1 MSTWNF
7 WISVSTAEE
16 CTHPTWTNTTVNVDI
31 RLTLRI
37 FTYWYVSC
45 CIILPYF
52 AQELP
57 YKNFD
62 FDLNKNDLIL
72 KKTCCILYTVTHFHI
87 FSLTS
92 ISIIVSPMFDE
103 TFSSYST
110 RAPSDVPVRSWTS
123 VTRRWMRCAWK
134 NCWRKAWAR
143 VRWKRS
149 WVGKELGGKK
159 YETSG
164 LSMIK
169 WIVVE
174 VEGKL
179 MCLEMFRI
187 YFL

>member
-1 MSTWNF
+1 MKLLV
-7 WISVSTAEE
+7 IRVYGRRM
-16 CTHPTWTNTTVNVDI
+16 HPPHLNEHNCKCGHQID
-31 RLTLRI
+31 
-37 FTYWYVSC
+37 FTYLYVSC

-62 FDLNKNDLIL
+62 FDLNKLTWFDF
-72 KKTCCILYTVTHFHI
+72 KKNILYTVYCNS

-92 ISIIVSPMFDE
+92 ISLIVSPMFE

-110 RAPSDVPVRSWTS
+110 RAPSGPSDVPVRSWTS

-159 YETSG
+159 YETRG

-169 WIVVE
+169 WIVE